1 MHTRL
6 PALNLSGSLK
16 RRFSFDFEVFS
27 MGDAS
32 DRSPTCIIIA
42 LFSFLGVFA
51 AITLRDLTKATTS
64 LFSETSVA
72 PTLNRS
78 HVSPLLILY
87 VTCPIGYKSRAR
99 RFNPA
104 LLPGP
109 SRELR
114 CNPETNAI
122 DCHEAV
128 PMLTFLIENYDAPL
142 AEKYVFIHGHEFAWH
157 HTGSVSRR
165 LASLINTRYFK
176 QEDFGG
182 LFEKFYAK
190 TAWGA
195 KEDSWVLPL
204 YKYLYEGTSMPHE
217 PARTGNQ
224 HPCCATFFMNASL
237 TRTRSRQELIHIRNR
252 LRQWSREN
260 ANIRLGP
267 SYYCG
272 RALEYTWH
280 LLLANKSFVPK
291 PY

>member
-1 MHTRL
+1 MTDASDGSDTCSII
-6 PALNLSGSLK
+6 ALLSILVAFAAVTLRALAKPRAALLSETSLCPSLK
-16 RRFSFDFEVFS
+16 R
-27 MGDAS
+27 
-32 DRSPTCIIIA
+32 
-42 LFSFLGVFA
+42 
-51 AITLRDLTKATTS
+51 
-64 LFSETSVA
+64 SE
-72 PTLNRS
+72 
-78 HVSPLLILY
+78 VSPLLILY
-87 VTCPIGYKSRAR
+87 VTCPMASRKNR
-99 RFNPA
+99 RFNPD

-128 PMLTFLIENYDAPL
+128 PMLNFLIANYEAPL
-142 AEKYVFIHGHEFAWH
+142 AQKYVFIHGHEFAWH
-157 HTGSVSRR
+157 HTGGVSRR
-165 LASLINTRYFK
+165 LAHLINTPYFR
-176 QEDFGG
+176 QEEFGG

-195 KEDSWVLPL
+195 REESWVLPL
-204 YKYLYEGTSMPHE
+204 YKYLYAGTSMPPE
-217 PARTGNQ
+217 PSQTGNQ

-237 TRTRSRQELIHIRNR
+237 TRTRSKQELIHVRDR

-260 ANIRLGP
+260 ANIKLGP

-280 LLLANKSFVPK
+280 VLLANKSFVPK